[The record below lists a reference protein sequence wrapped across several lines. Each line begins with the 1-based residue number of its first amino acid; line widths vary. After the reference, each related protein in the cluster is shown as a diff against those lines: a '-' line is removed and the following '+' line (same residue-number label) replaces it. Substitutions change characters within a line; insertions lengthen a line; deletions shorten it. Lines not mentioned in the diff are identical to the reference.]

1 MWSIPTSS
9 SARSTRATR
18 HQRRRTWVDQ
28 SVCGLL
34 GLGVIVLAAPASLAE
49 EPAAAATEAAA
60 QLAPVDP
67 DFARWLKALRA
78 EALTRGIQAQTLD
91 LALNDVRPIERVIEL
106 DRKQPETTMTYEQ
119 YIERVVSESRVEEG
133 RIKLAENAVLLETVS
148 RRYGVEPQFI
158 VAFWGIE
165 SSFGARTG
173 GFPVIDALVTL
184 AYDGRRSKY
193 FRKELFDALT
203 IVDQGHIEP
212 DAMFGS
218 WAGAMG
224 QAQFMPSSFLGY
236 AIDFNRDG
244 RRDIWYTKAD
254 VFASAANYLASMGWR
269 GGQGWGMPVRLPA
282 GFDAN
287 TAAAAKEPKPLAAW
301 QKLGLTTETG
311 SPLEADPERRAT
323 VVLPGGAAGPAYLAF
338 DNFQVILRWN
348 RSDYFALAVGQL
360 ADRIANR

>member
-1 MWSIPTSS
+1 MWSTLKLLNAK
-9 SARSTRATR
+9 SAIWFWQTL
-18 HQRRRTWVDQ
+18 
-28 SVCGLL
+28 CGMVALSAL
-34 GLGVIVLAAPASLAE
+34 VLAAPDA
-49 EPAAAATEAAA
+49 PARDPAGTTTEASAM
-60 QLAPVDP
+60 LAPVDP
-67 DFARWLKALRA
+67 DFSRWLKALRA
-78 EALTRGIQAQTLD
+78 EALQRGIRAETLD
-91 LALNDVRPIERVIEL
+91 LALGDVRPVERVIEL
-106 DRKQPETTMTYEQ
+106 DRKQPETTMTYEE
-119 YIERVVSESRVEEG
+119 YIERVVPQSRVEEG
-133 RIKLAENAVLLETVS
+133 RVKLAENATLLDTVS

-165 SSFGARTG
+165 TSFGVNTG

-184 AYDGRRSKY
+184 AYDGRRSAY

-269 GGQGWGMPVRLPA
+269 GGQGWGIPVRLPA
-282 GFDAN
+282 GFDAE
-287 TAAAAKEPKPLAAW
+287 TAAATKEPKPLETW
-301 QKLGLTTETG
+301 RGLGLAPE
-311 SPLEADPERRAT
+311 SESAFAADPKREAWL
-323 VVLPGGAAGPAYLAF
+323 VLPAGAAGPAYLTF
-338 DNFQVILRWN
+338 GNFQAILRWN
-348 RSDYFALAVGQL
+348 RSDYFALAVAQL
-360 ADRIANR
+360 ADQIANR